1 MNVFSRAYIDSLYE
15 DYQRE
20 PKSLPAE
27 WQEYFENFDP
37 SAEVFEDDP
46 QPNQP
51 VQSSPAGSTAP
62 APTGPPLNLHTQTT
76 AATVASGVVDRQ
88 FAGVSEDA
96 AGDDGGKDLANMTV
110 QQMRKVVQL
119 QDRVD
124 QLIRGYRVRGHLEA
138 NIDPL
143 GTPRKANSELNLE
156 YYGLS
161 REDFH
166 IKFSARTVNGQ
177 NFRSL
182 EEIYEVMRATYCRSI
197 GAQFMHIDDHDVR
210 NWLQSR
216 MEGTQNRI
224 QLNRQTQMR
233 ILTRL
238 TDAVIFEEFLR
249 KKYIGAKT
257 FSLEGSETLIPL
269 LDLALE
275 KAGQHDVDEVVLGM
289 AHRGRLNVL
298 ANIMHKR
305 EKNIFWGFDD
315 PDPETNRGGGDVL
328 YHMGYSSD
336 WVTASKKKVHI
347 SLCFNPSHLE
357 FVNPVAMGRCRS
369 KQDRAGDHRQSQ
381 KMTILIHGDA
391 AFAGEGVVQ
400 ETLNLSQL
408 SGYKCGGTLHVIVN
422 NQVGFTTDPSRG
434 RSTTYASDVAKMLQI
449 PIFHVNG
456 EDPEA
461 VAQVVNLAMEFRR
474 AFHRDVVIDM
484 YCYRRLGHNE
494 SDEPRFTQPVMY
506 NVIDKRPTIRDSYW
520 TRLLQLG
527 EITAAEADKIA
538 EDRRAKLEE
547 EFAAAKEPKQYAP
560 DTQTLGGL
568 WAGYYGGIRRHSDD
582 VADTGAPREVLVDVA
597 TKITALP
604 TGFNL
609 NSKLKRVLSNRLKS
623 VIETDS
629 IDWATAELLAMG
641 TLATEG
647 HPVRLSGQDCGRGTF
662 SQRHAVIHDAK
673 TGRRHKF
680 LQHLSDRQGP
690 VNIINSPLSE
700 AGVLGFDYGYSLDA
714 PDSLIM
720 WEAQF
725 GDFFNAAQVIVDQFI
740 TSAEDKWHRLSGL
753 VMLLPHGFEGAG
765 PEHCSARLERFLTGA
780 AEDNMQ
786 IAIPTTAAQHF
797 HLLRRQVKRKWRKP
811 LIIFTPKSL
820 LREPMVTSPISA
832 FEKGCFQRVLPDPE
846 IPNGDVARVI
856 LCSGKVGVD
865 LLKARNNDDYAQEEK
880 VAIVRL
886 EQLYP
891 VPKAAIAEALEA
903 YPDGT
908 PVYWVQEEPR
918 NMGAWYFI
926 KVRWDDLGFEE
937 RWPIKVVSRPES
949 ASPSTGS
956 KNAHKIEQDELIRAA
971 FGNPIDAKN
980 KNKNDAAVAAE
991 T

>member
-1 MNVFSRAYIDSLYE
+1 MNVFSRSYIDSLYE
-15 DYQRE
+15 DYQLE
-20 PKSLPAE
+20 PESLPIE

-37 SAEVFEDDP
+37 ASESLDVDELPTQRNSSA
-46 QPNQP
+46 
-51 VQSSPAGSTAP
+51 A
-62 APTGPPLNLHTQTT
+62 
-76 AATVASGVVDRQ
+76 VASAAVAGVTAT
-88 FAGVSEDA
+88 AGVSA
-96 AGDDGGKDLANMTV
+96 VAGVNHAVGSAVARSHSVAGDDNFTAADKELGDAENDEALNTMTV
-110 QQMRKVVQL
+110 EEVRKVVQL

-156 YYGLS
+156 SYGLS
-161 REDFH
+161 REDFQ

-197 GAQFMHIDDHDVR
+197 GAQFMHIDDKDVR

-257 FSLEGSETLIPL
+257 FSLEGAETLIPL

-275 KAGQHDVDEVVLGM
+275 KAGQHDVDEVVFGM

-369 KQDRAGDHRQSQ
+369 KQDRAGDKKQRQ

-422 NQVGFTTDPSRG
+422 NQVGFTTDPSRA

-506 NVIDKRPTIRDSYW
+506 NVIDKRPTIRDGYSK
-520 TRLLQLG
+520 RLLSLG
-527 EITAAEADKIA
+527 EITAAEAEKIA
-538 EDRRAKLEE
+538 DDRRAKLEE
-547 EFAAAKEPKQYAP
+547 EFKVAKQPKEYAP
-560 DTQTLGGL
+560 DTQTLQGL
-568 WAGYYGGIRRHSDD
+568 WDGYYGGMKRHSDD
-582 VADTGAPREVLVDVA
+582 VADTGVANDVLVEVA
-597 TKITALP
+597 TKIATLP

-609 NSKLKRVLSNRLKS
+609 NSKLKRVLERRLKS
-623 VIETDS
+623 VTETDN

-641 TLATEG
+641 SLAYEG

-662 SQRHAVIHDAK
+662 SQRHAIVHDSK

-680 LQHLSDRQGP
+680 LQHISDRQAP

-700 AGVLGFDYGYSLDA
+700 AAVLGFDYGYSLDA

-740 TSAEDKWHRLSGL
+740 SSAEDKWRRLSGL

-811 LIIFTPKSL
+811 LIVFTPKSL
-820 LREPMVTSPISA
+820 LREPMVTSPVSD
-832 FEKGCFQRVLPDPE
+832 FEQGCFQRVLPDPD
-846 IPNGDVARVI
+846 IPSGEVSRVL

-865 LLKARNNDDYAQEEK
+865 LLKARKEQSDQPNSNI
-880 VAIVRL
+880 AIVRV

-891 VPKAAIAEALEA
+891 VPKAEIAEALAA
-903 YPDGT
+903 YPEGT
-908 PVYWVQEEPR
+908 PVYWMQEEPR

-926 KVRWDDLGFEE
+926 KVRWAELGFEE
-937 RWPIKVVSRPES
+937 RWPLKVISRPES

-956 KNAHKIEQDELIRAA
+956 KNAHKMEQEELIQEA
-971 FGNPIDAKN
+971 FGRPVEKN
-980 KNKNDAAVAAE
+980 
-991 T
+991 